1 MTKQELITAI
11 QQAANGASKSTI
23 ETVLNELGS
32 VTALA
37 LFRGGEVTLPGIG
50 KLSVK
55 TRAARIGR
63 NPATGEELKIA
74 AKKVP
79 HFSAA
84 KALKDAVA

>member
-1 MTKQELITAI
+1 MNKQEL
-11 QQAANGASKSTI
+11 AAALYEEAATTKKEANAMLDALGVVVAKVLASGDEI
-23 ETVLNELGS
+23 
-32 VTALA
+32 
-37 LFRGGEVTLPGIG
+37 TLPGIG

-55 TRAARIGR
+55 KRAARIGR
-63 NPATGEELKIA
+63 NPATGEELKIK